1 MNTLPDSAGPSVSL
15 AHAPVLAP
23 LQLPPLL
30 EAGKLSQF
38 DVAFAELVRRHS
50 GLAAPDCE
58 AIDLLTFVAAVVCAR
73 SGRQDVFVDVA
84 RLQEEDPLELGSSA
98 IYPAAEKLLDAMR
111 RTHAVHCV
119 DIGSAGAAEAMGRPL
134 VLFGTRVYLTRQFE
148 HERSVAAALIAR
160 ATNARAPLT
169 WTTGP
174 AQWSGVS
181 PVAAG
186 QNDMRAAL
194 EAFFPSTPFEDVN
207 WQRVA
212 AAMVLTRGLTVI
224 TGGPGTGKTTT
235 VTRALVLL
243 AQQQPDLRIA
253 LAAPTGK
260 AAARLGEAVRLAKA
274 ELQRTLGP
282 AAARA
287 LDRVPEHGMTLHRL
301 LRFSPLQNRF
311 NHHAA
316 NLLPFDVLVIDEA
329 SMLDLRL
336 ARAALSALPANARLL
351 LVGDKDQLSSV
362 DAGMVLGDLCA
373 GLSTHYERAR
383 FSADAAAS
391 LSALTGQALAPLAA
405 EHVPPMADCLAW
417 LRFSH
422 RFQAGGAIAQ
432 LAAAINTGDVSGLQ
446 AVFAAC
452 ASAEA
457 VAGDHSAAGDHA
469 PVQQRVPDQQAIVAL
484 ACTHYRPML
493 QRAQAGDALGALA
506 LLSSF
511 RLLCAV
517 REGRDGVLEFNRA
530 VAAALGE
537 ARPFR
542 EAPQAQLYAGLPLL
556 ITRNEPRSGLF
567 NGDVGV
573 VVRQPDGALL
583 VAFPGGGDSAA
594 PQASAVDAVRLL
606 PPSRLPSWEPVF
618 AMTIHKSQGS
628 EFDRVAVV
636 LPRAPSANEAR
647 LLTREL
653 LYTAVTRARAHVHV
667 FATPAALAMAL
678 GTQTQR
684 ASGLRDLLWAQPRG

>member
-1 MNTLPDSAGPSVSL
+1 MNTAPDRAGHSD
-15 AHAPVLAP
+15 AAAQTPVLAP

-30 EAGKLSQF
+30 AAGKLSQF
-38 DVAFAELVRRHS
+38 DVAFAELVRRHG
-50 GLAAPDCE
+50 GLADTDGEAPD
-58 AIDLLTFVAAVVCAR
+58 LLAFVAAVVCAR

-84 RLQEEDPLELGSSA
+84 RLQQEDPLELGA
-98 IYPAAEKLLDAMR
+98 AAVYPAADELLDVLQ
-111 RTHAVHCV
+111 RTHAVRCV
-119 DIGSAGAAEAMGRPL
+119 DLGSAGAADALDRPL
-134 VLFGTRVYLTRQFE
+134 VLFGTRVYLARQFD
-148 HERSVAAALIAR
+148 HERSVAAALLAR
-160 ATNARAPLT
+160 AAAP
-169 WTTGP
+169 
-174 AQWSGVS
+174 AKWSGVTTA
-181 PVAAG
+181 PDG
-186 QNDMRAAL
+186 QGNTPAELAL
-194 EAFFPSTPFEDVN
+194 LFATTPGEDVN

-260 AAARLGEAVRLAKA
+260 AAARLGEAVRNAKA
-274 ELQRTLGP
+274 DLQRALPP
-282 AAARA
+282 AAAPA
-287 LDRVPEHGMTLHRL
+287 LERVPEQGTTLHRL
-301 LRFSPLQNRF
+301 LRFSPLDNRF
-311 NHHAA
+311 YYHAA
-316 NLLPFDVLVIDEA
+316 NLLPLDVLVIDEA

-336 ARAALSALPANARLL
+336 ARAALSALPAHARLL

-362 DAGMVLGDLCA
+362 DAGMVLGDVCA

-383 FSADAAAS
+383 FSAEAAAS
-391 LSALTGQALAPLAA
+391 LSALIGQTLAPLAA

-432 LAAAINTGDVSGLQ
+432 LADAINAGDVAALQ
-446 AVFAAC
+446 AAFADQ
-452 ASAEA
+452 A
-457 VAGDHSAAGDHA
+457 VAGDDAS
-469 PVQQRVPDQQAIVAL
+469 VQQRVPDQHAIVGL
-484 ACTHYRPML
+484 ACARYGPML
-493 QRAQAGDALGALA
+493 RCAQTGDAAGALA
-506 LLSSF
+506 LLNGF
-511 RLLCAV
+511 RVLCAV
-517 REGRDGVLEFNRA
+517 REGRDGVLEINRA

-537 ARPFR
+537 ARPYR

-556 ITRNEPRSGLF
+556 VTRNDARSGLF

-573 VVRQPDGALL
+573 VVRQPDGTLL
-583 VAFPGGGDSAA
+583 VAFPGAGDAA
-594 PQASAVDAVRLL
+594 AQQASAGAAVRLL
-606 PPSRLPSWEPVF
+606 APSRLPSWEPVF

-653 LYTAVTRARAHVHV
+653 LYTAVTRARTHVHV
-667 FATPAALAMAL
+667 FATPAVLAVALR
-678 GTQTQR
+678 TQTQR
-684 ASGLRDLLWAQPRG
+684 ASGLRDLLWAPLKG